1 MTFAII
7 VLGVL
12 SVFVILFKALE
23 DKLVRVSKRQ
33 RDSETRIGG
42 LEVKDYAQDVRLDHQ
57 QQAIKR
63 LNKEVGELG
72 KDVGWD
78 DDRRKT
84 NVIKPEDPDDAA

>member
-7 VLGVL
+7 VLCVL
-12 SVFVILFKALE
+12 SVFVILFKTLE

-57 QQAIKR
+57 QRAIKK
-63 LNKEVGELG
+63 LNKAVDELG

-78 DDRRKT
+78 DDRRRT
-84 NVIKPEDPDDAA
+84 NVIKKDPDDAA